1 MLQSNK
7 SLSSKNNFMAFNH
20 TQNNIQQQAGKKSKK
35 KEKKKKI
42 NLKN

>member
-20 TQNNIQQQAGKKSKK
+20 TQEYRKKL
-35 KEKKKKI
+35 EKQKKI
-42 NLKN
+42 KVIPMLKN